1 MGRGVLRPDLAASVL
16 RLDRHKPSEALA
28 PFVDYY
34 WIPRWDLRGR
44 PPHEQT
50 VLPHPNVHLVFEA
63 SGAGIFGVDRRL
75 FTRSLSG
82 LGLAFG
88 VRFSA
93 GGFRPFWQAPI
104 SQLTDRVVPA
114 ARLFGPRAEKT
125 RQAIIGDFGVDD
137 GVMIGYAEALLHS
150 VMPERDPLAEQAAAL
165 VSRVTDD
172 PVLRRVD
179 QLSASS
185 GLTVRT
191 LQRLFADYVG
201 VSPKWVMRRAR
212 LHEAAERAGSGE
224 PVDWAAL
231 ASDLGYADQAHL
243 TRDFTVTIG
252 VPPARYAA
260 ATLFAGTVL
269 SLVSGRPRAPSRAAL
284 MSFMTS
290 VGNFRAL
297 RARRTTAMS
306 HGCGQDHCRVTSP
319 WLRSRPTGDTA
330 EAGGTWGGGAR
341 PLLLRG

>member
-1 MGRGVLRPDLAASVL
+1 MGRGVLRPDLAASVI

-34 WIPRWDLRGR
+34 WIVRWDLRGQ

-50 VLPHPNVHLVFEA
+50 ILPHPNVNLVFEA

-75 FTRSLSG
+75 FTRTLSG
-82 LGLAFG
+82 LSLGFG
-88 VRFSA
+88 VRFAA

-125 RQAIIGDFGVDD
+125 RQAIVGSCDVDD
-137 GVMIGYAEALLHS
+137 GVMIGYAEALLQS

-165 VSRVTDD
+165 VARITED
-172 PVLRRVD
+172 PGLRRVD

-185 GLTVRT
+185 GMTPRS

-212 LHEAAERAGSGE
+212 LHEAAERADSGE

-252 VPPARYAA
+252 VPPTRYAA
-260 ATLFAGTVL
+260 APLVALIVFRL
-269 SLVSGRPRAPSRAAL
+269 SSARPRAPSRAAL
-284 MSFMTS
+284 MSFLTS
-290 VGNFRAL
+290 AGWVRICLGVKRSTTIWYLAMRRPRASVF
-297 RARRTTAMS
+297 A
-306 HGCGQDHCRVTSP
+306 
-319 WLRSRPTGDTA
+319 
-330 EAGGTWGGGAR
+330 
-341 PLLLRG
+341 